1 MIFDVRTVNNL
12 LEIDES
18 YKAPER
24 VLELM
29 LDDKKRE
36 KTFKKFLEISTDM
49 KFDWF
54 HEYFEDN
61 CINTGI
67 KLNKY
72 IKKNYLYN

>member
-12 LEIDES
+12 LGIDES

-36 KTFKKFLEISTDM
+36 KTFKKFL
-49 KFDWF
+49 
-54 HEYFEDN
+54 
-61 CINTGI
+61 I
-67 KLNKY
+67 KPLLK
-72 IKKNYLYN
+72 L

>member
-24 VLELM
+24 VLDLM

-36 KTFKKFLEISTDM
+36 KTFKKVLEISTDM
-49 KFDWF
+49 KF
-54 HEYFEDN
+54 
-61 CINTGI
+61 
-67 KLNKY
+67 
-72 IKKNYLYN
+72 